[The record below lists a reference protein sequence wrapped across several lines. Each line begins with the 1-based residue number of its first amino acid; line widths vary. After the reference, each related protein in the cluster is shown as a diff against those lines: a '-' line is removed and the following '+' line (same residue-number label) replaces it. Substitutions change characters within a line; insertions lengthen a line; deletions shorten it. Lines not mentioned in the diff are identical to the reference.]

1 MYTIPEIRAPL
12 WSQQEDAQRWLTTS
26 QMGWSLTRERNE
38 ITSEKDERVGK
49 PVARQLAPMTSTFIR
64 AQWESHELECIDG
77 ERRQILEEAAEL
89 DHIRGAWEAE
99 AELTNDP
106 KAASLIERD
115 PEVIPDVDI
124 AAKVGKDLFLDEKI
138 PRHGSGQGYV
148 RVVEHSVMWK
158 EKEASN
164 AFTYQGLTT
173 CTEVDRSWTIMSSAG
188 IQPRTKQERGG
199 PA

>member
-1 MYTIPEIRAPL
+1 MI
-12 WSQQEDAQRWLTTS
+12 S
-26 QMGWSLTRERNE
+26 
-38 ITSEKDERVGK
+38 K
-49 PVARQLAPMTSTFIR
+49 FIR
-64 AQWESHELECIDG
+64 AQWESHELECMDE

-173 CTEVDRSWTIMSSAG
+173 CTEVDRSWRIMSSAYNHVRG
-188 IQPRTKQERGG
+188 KRGRTGVVWKCSSERK
-199 PA
+199 